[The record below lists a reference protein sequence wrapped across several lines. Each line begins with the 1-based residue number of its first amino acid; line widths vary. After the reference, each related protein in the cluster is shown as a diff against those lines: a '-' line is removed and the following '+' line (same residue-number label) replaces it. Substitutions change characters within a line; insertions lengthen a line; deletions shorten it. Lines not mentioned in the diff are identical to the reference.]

1 MHAHA
6 ESLCDQLAT
15 DLCLSVFGMYWL
27 CICCRMTVVVKEESL
42 TLYKDQGKN
51 IFTAVVFS
59 PGTVVAYGQV
69 FVNDLSSQCLFII
82 HKQ

>member
-1 MHAHA
+1 
-6 ESLCDQLAT
+6 
-15 DLCLSVFGMYWL
+15 
-27 CICCRMTVVVKEESL
+27 MTVVVKEESL